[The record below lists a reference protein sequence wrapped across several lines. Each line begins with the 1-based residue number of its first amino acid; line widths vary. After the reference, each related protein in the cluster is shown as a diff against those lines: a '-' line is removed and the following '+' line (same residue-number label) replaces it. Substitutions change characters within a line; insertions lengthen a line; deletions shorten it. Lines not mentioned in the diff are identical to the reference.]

1 MAPCICHPR
10 KIMKLSVCG
19 GGVSILGKGYSILH
33 TILPNWKILTCC
45 PLAAHM
51 TSQRPCCHS
60 RMPAVQKIMKQN
72 KCVGKLIHKSS
83 LGISVPGKI
92 QEEPVSGF
100 RSHIRA
106 DAPSERRCTCG
117 QRPSL
122 VPVVKLGS
130 AVYFQGSQTYLYIWR
145 LCLSRIL
152 GLQRKTLRA
161 ASLSCSVPQCAMQ
174 CASVQCANLTEGR
187 AYHSRIA
194 TPAMPIHS
202 QLYICQV

>member
-19 GGVSILGKGYSILH
+19 GVVSILGKGYSILH

-72 KCVGKLIHKSS
+72 KCVGKLIHKSP
-83 LGISVPGKI
+83 LGISVSGKI

-106 DAPSERRCTCG
+106 DAPSERCCTCG
-117 QRPSL
+117 HHHHHYHHHHHHRHHCLGFVHTLELMHHQSGAAH
-122 VPVVKLGS
+122 VVIITIIITIIIVIIITIIITIVITIIIG
-130 AVYFQGSQTYLYIWR
+130 AG
-145 LCLSRIL
+145 
-152 GLQRKTLRA
+152 
-161 ASLSCSVPQCAMQ
+161 
-174 CASVQCANLTEGR
+174 
-187 AYHSRIA
+187 
-194 TPAMPIHS
+194 
-202 QLYICQV
+202 